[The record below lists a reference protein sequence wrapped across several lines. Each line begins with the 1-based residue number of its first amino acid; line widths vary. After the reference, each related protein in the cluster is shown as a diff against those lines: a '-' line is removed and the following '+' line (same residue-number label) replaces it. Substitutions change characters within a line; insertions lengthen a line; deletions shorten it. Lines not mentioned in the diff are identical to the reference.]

1 MMIIL
6 ARRQPWRIWLAGFGI
21 AASCVC
27 PSPAKAVAVPGVTLG
42 GSYTGEFERNYDP
55 GLVTPKLK
63 TIYHDRLDLTL
74 AVDTEKA
81 KLWPGGTLFVDGM
94 RIHGDQLSQHVIGD
108 LQVASNIEAPE
119 QFIVEEAWYE
129 QQWLHGRLSL
139 LAGLRDLNQEFH
151 TSEYGALFINSS
163 FGIAPE
169 ISANVPASIFP
180 QPGWAARIRVRPTP
194 HWYVQAADFDG
205 DPRTRTLSAHEGQM
219 WIAETG
225 LIGPTGRYKLG
236 TWLHTAAKAYNGHTF
251 PNDYGAYVLA
261 DQQLADFGA
270 TKVGGFVQYGWVPPG
285 RNQVTRYLG
294 LGLHVLAPLPT
305 RDEDVL
311 GLGLA
316 RAVTHTGTES
326 TLELTYR
333 APITSY
339 ATVQPSFQWISNPG
353 GAGAPLVRVGLLR
366 FELGF

>member
-1 MMIIL
+1 MLPRMRS
-6 ARRQPWRIWLAGFGI
+6 RRPWLCGLG
-21 AASCVC
+21 AAYALCVC
-27 PSPAKAVAVPGVTLG
+27 PLPAMAVAVPGVTLG
-42 GSYTGEFERNYDP
+42 VLYSGEFERNYDP
-55 GLVTPKLK
+55 GLASPVLK

-74 AVDTEKA
+74 AVDTAKA
-81 KLWPGGTLFVDGM
+81 GLWPGGTLFVDGM
-94 RIHGDQLSQHVIGD
+94 RIHGDQLSRHVIGD

-129 QQWLHGRLSL
+129 QNFMHDKLSV

-151 TSEYGALFINSS
+151 VSAYSALFINSS

-180 QPGWAARIRVRPTP
+180 QPGWAARIRIRPTP

-205 DPRTRTLSAHEGQM
+205 DPRTRTLSAREGQM
-219 WIAETG
+219 WMAETG
-225 LIGPTGRYKLG
+225 FVHPTGRYKLG
-236 TWLHTAAKAYNGHTF
+236 AWLHTAAKAYGGQVY
-251 PNDYGAYVLA
+251 PNDYGGYVLA
-261 DQQLADFGA
+261 DQQLATIGA
-270 TKVGGFVQYGWVPPG
+270 ARIGVFAQWGWVPPA
-285 RNQVTRYLG
+285 RNQVIRYLG
-294 LGLHVLAPLPT
+294 LGLHVSAPLPS
-305 RDEDVL
+305 RDRDVL

-333 APITSY
+333 AVITP
-339 ATVQPSFQWISNPG
+339 AVAVQPSFQWISDPG
-353 GAGAPLVRVGLLR
+353 GTAGVAPVRVGLLR